1 MSDLSQMLS
10 IARLKE
16 YLYQRSAQLNGF
28 YAGMRRAYILR
39 AVLLVF
45 TGAWLLPSFR
55 YKKNGRYLIS
65 SIRHLELIEP
75 NKVPQLILL
84 GGPLEFFHA
93 IRLGCGFINT
103 SSLYLSVT
111 LSCFTKIKSIAA
123 VQYLGEK
130 FSKKIIQIQSLEY
143 LLIDSDGLPY
153 KRALCLILQG
163 LGKRVVCLQHG
174 IFPDPY
180 PGIDGSL
187 CDLNLVIDSDQL
199 SVFLKSGLRS
209 NTLVLLSSVSTEKN
223 EIINISAVQP
233 KVILV
238 GEGWVSHDLE
248 RHHLYKTLI
257 KQLKRQLD
265 EVNIKTVYRPH
276 PSERFSLWTYWDIL
290 PIEFSKRS
298 KNVFPWNVYIGTM
311 SSLLVEAL
319 KAGATAIQITDLFP
333 LQENYE
339 KYGAIQSVTRD
350 VKKRLQRLNLQS
362 ILYDQVLHK
371 KIRFLDLDKI
381 ASAIPSIINYGNVN
395 DF

>member
-39 AVLLVF
+39 AVLLAF

-65 SIRHLELIEP
+65 SIRHLELIES

-111 LSCFTKIKSIAA
+111 LSCFTSVPSAFALHYFSEKFAKKIKH
-123 VQYLGEK
+123 
-130 FSKKIIQIQSLEY
+130 IQDLEY

-153 KRALCLILQG
+153 KRALCLILRS

-187 CDLNLVIDSDQL
+187 CDLNLVIDLDQL

-209 NTLVLLSSVSTEKN
+209 NTLVLLSSVSSEKN
-223 EIINISAVQP
+223 EIINISETQP

-265 EVNIKTVYRPH
+265 EVNISTVYRPH
-276 PSERFSLWTYWDIL
+276 PSERFSFWTYWDIL

-298 KNVFPWNVYIGTM
+298 KNIFPWNVYIGTM

-319 KAGATAIQITDLFP
+319 KSGATAIQIMDLFP

-339 KYGAIQSVTRD
+339 KYGAIQSVTMD
-350 VKKRLQRLNLQS
+350 VKEKLQELNLQN
-362 ILYDQVLHK
+362 ILHNQVLHK
-371 KIRFLDLDKI
+371 KIRFLDLEKI
-381 ASAIPSIINYGNVN
+381 AGAIPNIVNHGNVN

>member
-1 MSDLSQMLS
+1 MSDTSAKLS
-10 IARLKE
+10 IDQLKE
-16 YLYQRSAQLNGF
+16 YLYQRSSQLNGF
-28 YAGMRRAYILR
+28 YVGMRRAYILR
-39 AVLLVF
+39 TVLLAF

-55 YKKNGRYLIS
+55 YKTNGRYLIS
-65 SIRHLELIEP
+65 SIRHLELIDS
-75 NKVPQLILL
+75 NKISQLVLL

-103 SSLYLSVT
+103 SNLYIFVT
-111 LSCFTKIKSIAA
+111 LSCFTSIKSIFAL
-123 VQYLGEK
+123 QYFKEK

-153 KRALCLILQG
+153 KRALCLILQR
-163 LGKRVVCLQHG
+163 LGIRVVCLQHG

-180 PGIDGSL
+180 TGIDGSL
-187 CDLNLVIDSDQL
+187 CDLNLVIDSHQI
-199 SVFLKSGLRS
+199 SVFLKSGLKE
-209 NTLVLLSSVSTEKN
+209 NALILISSVSTEKF
-223 EIINISAVQP
+223 ESINISTVQP

-248 RHHLYKTLI
+248 RHQLYKALI
-257 KQLKRQLD
+257 KKLKQQLN
-265 EVNIKTVYRPH
+265 EVNIRTVYRPH
-276 PSERFSLWTYWDIL
+276 PSERFSFWTYWDIL

-298 KNVFPWNVYIGTM
+298 KNVYPWNIYIGTM

-339 KYGAIQSVTRD
+339 KYGAIQSVAID
-350 VKKRLQRLNLQS
+350 VKEKLQRLNLQS
-362 ILYDQVLHK
+362 VLPNQVLQ
-371 KIRFLDLDKI
+371 KIRFLDLNKI
-381 ASAIPSIINYGNVN
+381 TGAIPNIVNHGNVN